1 MLIQFIT
8 GNIVVELTLIDGDD
22 ADRQTHTDVCMHAT
36 TLKFVQGIPIQV
48 MQWQSWVQSLDKMSQ
63 VDQVA
68 SIKMWWHLV
77 ISHISNTDKHTQ
89 TPATQSPPSDQ
100 LKALSS
106 NNRLMTMKT
115 MKYHTN
121 ICHLSVSQWVWPV
134 MKRWQGDDSDKVVV
148 LGQCQ
153 HMRAKSSAAPRLPIP
168 PATTSN
174 TPKIETRMECHSYG
188 PNFFLPSCLV
198 GWLVDP
204 KICWMTGSS
213 FAGWLVRRSVLVDPL
228 AIQY

>member
-8 GNIVVELTLIDGDD
+8 GNIVVELTLIDRDN

-36 TLKFVQGIPIQV
+36 KLKFVQGISIWV
-48 MQWQSWVQSLDKMSQ
+48 MQWQSWVQSLDKISQ
-63 VDQVA
+63 VDQVV

-115 MKYHTN
+115 LKYHTN
-121 ICHLSVSQWVWPV
+121 ICYLSVSQWVWPV
-134 MKRWQGDDSDKVVV
+134 MKRGDDSDKVVV

-153 HMRAKSSAAPRLPIP
+153 HMTAKSSASPRHPIP

-174 TPKIETRMECHSYG
+174 TPRNETRMECHSYG
-188 PNFFLPSCLV
+188 PNFFLPFCLV

-213 FAGWLVRRSVLVDPL
+213 FAGWLVIRSVLVDPL
-228 AIQY
+228 AIQC